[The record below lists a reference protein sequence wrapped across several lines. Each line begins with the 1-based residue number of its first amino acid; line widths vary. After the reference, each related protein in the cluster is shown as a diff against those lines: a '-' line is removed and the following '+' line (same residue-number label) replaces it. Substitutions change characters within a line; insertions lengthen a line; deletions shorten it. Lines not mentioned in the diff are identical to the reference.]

1 MTVATYAAAQ
11 LLRVLPREGIT
22 RVMGRL
28 ADVQLHP
35 ALADAVVGLY
45 VRAYRVDLAET
56 VPPPGS
62 FASFDAFFTRPL
74 RAGARIVSADPE
86 AIVSP
91 ADGRLEDTGPVHA
104 GGALRI
110 KGRSYAVAD
119 LVGDPAEVAR
129 YEGGQFAIVYL
140 SPRDYHRVHAPVD
153 GRITRVRSLPGDYFP
168 VNSIGERH
176 VDRLFSTN
184 RRVAIVIDT
193 AAKGRVTVVMVGAM
207 IVGRITVGA
216 VDARDVPLG
225 DHVIDPALPVAR
237 GDEIGMFHLG
247 STAVVF
253 VEKDRAAPFRR
264 ARPAGPGARQT
275 PGPRILMGEPLG
287 AGDAR

>member
-1 MTVATYAAAQ
+1 MTVATYAAAR
-11 LLRVLPREGIT
+11 LLRALPREGIT

-28 ADVQLHP
+28 ADVHLPP
-35 ALADAVVGLY
+35 AVADAVVGLY
-45 VRAYRVDLAET
+45 VRAYQVDLAET
-56 VPPPGS
+56 VAPAGS

-74 RAGARIVSADPE
+74 REGVRPIRSEPD

-91 ADGRLEDTGPVHA
+91 ADGRLEDTGRVDP
-104 GGALRI
+104 GGRLRI
-110 KGRSYAVAD
+110 KGREYAVAD
-119 LVGDPAEVAR
+119 LVGDQAEVAR

-140 SPRDYHRVHAPVD
+140 SPRDYHRVHSPVD

-176 VDRLFSTN
+176 VDSLFAIN

-193 AAKGRVTVVMVGAM
+193 PAKGRVTVVMVGAM
-207 IVGRITVGA
+207 IVGRITVNA
-216 VDARDVPLG
+216 IAARDVPPG
-225 DHVIDPALPVAR
+225 DHVVDPAVPVAR

-253 VEKDRAAPFRR
+253 VEKGRAPSFRR
-264 ARPAGPGARQT
+264 ARGAGDSVQIH
-275 PGPRILMGEPLG
+275 GPRILMGEPLG
-287 AGDAR
+287 GEGEAR